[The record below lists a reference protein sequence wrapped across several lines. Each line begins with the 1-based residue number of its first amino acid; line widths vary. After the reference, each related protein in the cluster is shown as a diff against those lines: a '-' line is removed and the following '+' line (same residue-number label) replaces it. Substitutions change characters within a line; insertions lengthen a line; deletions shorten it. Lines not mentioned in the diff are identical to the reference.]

1 MRDSPGN
8 DERLWA
14 TLSSLAAEFKGMKGQ
29 ISYLMD
35 ENKRLTDENVEM
47 KGHISRLTDENKC
60 LTDENVEMRGQISYL
75 MDENKRLK
83 SEFSVLHSRVVTLE
97 QDAFLLTI
105 GHLVQKWFNEPRARN
120 EDARDHCS
128 LPQAQYDALRG
139 LVERRNALAHR
150 DGLPIFDEE
159 FRRHFNR
166 LSDIEQA
173 AIRAI
178 GVLEPH

>member
-35 ENKRLTDENVEM
+35 ENKR
-47 KGHISRLTDENKC
+47 